1 MLMHTSSDFLVPSI
15 DEKLCAYQKDRIS
28 QMIRDYLEINQ
39 QMDHFHFEYCPKCG
53 QHHPVL
59 VKAGKTK
66 AGKQMLKCNS
76 CKKRFVCDHGQLTYY
91 SHQPQSKWNDLIIET
106 QNGNSQLHTAAKID
120 VHESTAFRIVTNI
133 FISLKIWSVPYVL
146 HHEIEMDETYV
157 THCRKGRF
165 IKDHPGK
172 KRGTCASRAGLSDE
186 KVCIITAVQR
196 LGKCIA
202 RSLNVSKPSIKK
214 FSFFQVIFVLPYE
227 PQASLRVGGDM
238 NMLVIVFFAC
248 VDCSVLQI

>member
-1 MLMHTSSDFLVPSI
+1 
-15 DEKLCAYQKDRIS
+15 
-28 QMIRDYLEINQ
+28 
-39 QMDHFHFEYCPKCG
+39 
-53 QHHPVL
+53 
-59 VKAGKTK
+59 
-66 AGKQMLKCNS
+66 
-76 CKKRFVCDHGQLTYY
+76 
-91 SHQPQSKWNDLIIET
+91 
-106 QNGNSQLHTAAKID
+106 
-120 VHESTAFRIVTNI
+120 
-133 FISLKIWSVPYVL
+133 
-146 HHEIEMDETYV
+146 MDETYV

>member
-1 MLMHTSSDFLVPSI
+1 M
-15 DEKLCAYQKDRIS
+15 
-28 QMIRDYLEINQ
+28 
-39 QMDHFHFEYCPKCG
+39 
-53 QHHPVL
+53 
-59 VKAGKTK
+59 
-66 AGKQMLKCNS
+66 
-76 CKKRFVCDHGQLTYY
+76 
-91 SHQPQSKWNDLIIET
+91 
-106 QNGNSQLHTAAKID
+106 
-120 VHESTAFRIVTNI
+120 
-133 FISLKIWSVPYVL
+133 
-146 HHEIEMDETYV
+146 

-238 NMLVIVFFAC
+238 NMLVIVFLL
-248 VDCSVLQI
+248 VLIALYYRYRKWVMKHDGKFGNRRCN